1 MNKCIFNAYL
11 YVFGFKIYVIS
22 TMIFLQVVPPEDLH
36 DESIPESIKYRI
48 PKDEFQNIKTNLSQ
62 V

>member
-1 MNKCIFNAYL
+1 MNKFFLFN
-11 YVFGFKIYVIS
+11 IYVTS